1 MEKESS
7 RNAVLRVMKDG
18 TDRTDAEIE
27 EITGLSHSK
36 VSGARSALWEAGLV
50 EPLPKSERREH
61 TRWRLCSA
69 ERQQEARQAF
79 RESTERRTRGR
90 LGQKAVGERAN
101 IVVYLLSDDDVN
113 EAVLTQL
120 ERSQQWR
127 RARARARDLSRERQA
142 ERRSRRADLRQ
153 AMEEADH
160 PLHFQRN
167 VGHLR
172 DLMDILFVIDRE
184 VEAERGRRAHG
195 EASGIPAR
203 SWLGVA
209 RNVREVLE
217 TGQSLFRDLSDLAGE
232 PMESCPLCG
241 ERLHAES
248 LELDEGYIDG
258 VVVDEAIVEETWS
271 RK

>member
-1 MEKESS
+1 MKKESS
-7 RNAVLRVMKDG
+7 RDAVLRAMKDG

-50 EPLPKSERREH
+50 EPLPKSEKREH
-61 TRWRLCSA
+61 TRWRLCPE
-69 ERQQEARQAF
+69 ERQLEARMAF

-90 LGQKAVGERAN
+90 LRQKTVGERAN
-101 IVVYLLSDDDVN
+101 IVVDLLSDDDVN
-113 EAVLTQL
+113 EAVLAQL

-142 ERRSRRADLRQ
+142 ERRARRAELRQ
-153 AMEEADH
+153 AMEEADQ

-172 DLMDILFVIDRE
+172 DLMDILFVMDRD
-184 VEAERGRRAHG
+184 VEAEQGRRAQE
-195 EASGIPAR
+195 EASAIPAR
-203 SWLGVA
+203 GWLA
-209 RNVREVLE
+209 LAKNVREVLE
-217 TGQSLFRDLSDLAGE
+217 IGQGLFRDLSDLAGE

-248 LELDEGYIDG
+248 LMLDEGYIDAT
-258 VVVDEAIVEETWS
+258 VVEEVIVEET
-271 RK
+271 